1 MEFFKNEK
9 IYDFVGWARYTSI
22 LSLSLFVL
30 SVVLFFTKGITYGID
45 FTGGSVLQLQYKEKA
60 PLAKIREALNQNELF
75 KGAQVSEFGSPQEV
89 LIKISASSDSVARDV
104 GDIASEVLA
113 GSGDFEVRRVDIVGP
128 KVGDELRTKGTLA
141 LILASL
147 GILAYVAFRYE
158 WRFAIAALLALVHD
172 VVITMGAVMLFEVD
186 FGLDVIA
193 ALLTLIGY
201 SINDTIIIFDRIR
214 ERLNAGKLDTLSEVM
229 NEALSRT
236 LSRTLLTSLTTFFVV
251 FTLYMFGG
259 EIIRAFSFPMLIG
272 VVIGSYSSI
281 FIAMKI
287 VMWLGF
293 DLQKYYQKLSQEAKK
308 RAEKERLRAMYE
320 KGIV

>member
-22 LSLSLFVL
+22 LSLSLFVF

-45 FTGGSVLQLQYKEKA
+45 FTGGSVLQLQYKKEA
-60 PLAKIREALNQNELF
+60 PLAAIREALNKNELF
-75 KGAQVSEFGSPQEV
+75 KGAQVSEFGSPKEV
-89 LIKISASSDSVARDV
+89 LIKISASSNSVARDV

-172 VVITMGAVMLFEVD
+172 VVITMGAVILFEID

-193 ALLTLIGY
+193 ALLT
-201 SINDTIIIFDRIR
+201 
-214 ERLNAGKLDTLSEVM
+214 
-229 NEALSRT
+229 
-236 LSRTLLTSLTTFFVV
+236 
-251 FTLYMFGG
+251 
-259 EIIRAFSFPMLIG
+259 
-272 VVIGSYSSI
+272 
-281 FIAMKI
+281 
-287 VMWLGF
+287 
-293 DLQKYYQKLSQEAKK
+293 
-308 RAEKERLRAMYE
+308 
-320 KGIV
+320 

>member
-1 MEFFKNEK
+1 
-9 IYDFVGWARYTSI
+9 Y
-22 LSLSLFVL
+22 
-30 SVVLFFTKGITYGID
+30 
-45 FTGGSVLQLQYKEKA
+45 
-60 PLAKIREALNQNELF
+60 
-75 KGAQVSEFGSPQEV
+75 
-89 LIKISASSDSVARDV
+89 
-104 GDIASEVLA
+104 
-113 GSGDFEVRRVDIVGP
+113 
-128 KVGDELRTKGTLA
+128 
-141 LILASL
+141 
-147 GILAYVAFRYE
+147 
-158 WRFAIAALLALVHD
+158 
-172 VVITMGAVMLFEVD
+172 AV
-186 FGLDVIA
+186 
-193 ALLTLIGY
+193 LTLIGY

-214 ERLNAGKLDTLSEVM
+214 EQLNAGKLDTLSEVM